1 MAWASPDRCHKYMK
15 ATISRFTSSLMSQ
28 LGGWLTEADAASL
41 TKDIRVAMVSAMLDA
56 LKGQTTRPPVW
67 NKVIYATSIQTLWYL
82 RTDLMAM
89 LSEHCGETLAR
100 EKLVEIT
107 EKFRGAMPREQ
118 MPKKSRFNK

>member
-1 MAWASPDRCHKYMK
+1 MK
-15 ATISRFTSSLMSQ
+15 AAISRFTSSLMSQ

-41 TKDIRVAMVSAMLDA
+41 TKDIRVAMVAAMLEA
-56 LKGQTTRPPVW
+56 LRGQTTRPAVW

-82 RTDLMAM
+82 RTDLMAF
-89 LSEHCGETLAR
+89 LSEQAGETRAR
-100 EKLVEIT
+100 EKLAEIT